1 MIELSK
7 YTPIIPEKIVG
18 CKKNLPNLPFSAAL
32 GYNVTK
38 RPRMAAKPTV
48 KGENTVIYGIGYDL
62 CQIERMQ
69 KSLQRESFCRRVFGR
84 QEWAELQKLGP
95 HRRAE
100 SAAACF
106 AAKEAFLKAAGT
118 GLGGF
123 DLAEVQALRKQ
134 SGAPYYALTGKAAQ
148 WLQAEKLTAHLS
160 LTHEAGLAA
169 AMVILE
175 K

>member
-1 MIELSK
+1 M
-7 YTPIIPEKIVG
+7 
-18 CKKNLPNLPFSAAL
+18 
-32 GYNVTK
+32 
-38 RPRMAAKPTV
+38 
-48 KGENTVIYGIGYDL
+48 IYGVGYDL

-69 KSLQRESFCRRVFGR
+69 KSLQKESFCKRVFGAA
-84 QEWAELQKLGP
+84 EWEALQKLGP

-123 DLAEVQALRKQ
+123 DLAEIQTLRRE
-134 SGAPYYALTGKAAQ
+134 SGAPYYALQGKAGE
-148 WLQAEKLTAHLS
+148 WLQSRGLTAHLS

-169 AMVILE
+169 AMTILE
-175 K
+175 KTASDG